1 MLTII
6 ARIIFWASLGIFLY
20 ILIGHGIL
28 LAVLRIFFSK
38 PVQRKAITPDVCFI
52 IPAYNE
58 EKVIRAKLENTLALD
73 YPKDRLKIVVVS
85 DGCADRTDEIVKR
98 MSKEDSRIILI
109 RQHSRQ
115 GRAVAINAAR
125 KRYRAEVYA
134 ISDANVMLD
143 KHALRELTANF
154 ADPQVGAVT
163 ARFIGLQ
170 GKGNPTEKGIDGYW
184 SYEQW
189 QRELE
194 SQIGSVSFISGSFNA
209 VGGNL
214 LTPVPADITH
224 DHYVPAALTGKGF
237 RSVYESRAVVYEY
250 PADTPLEEVK
260 IRTRNFLM
268 GMNFLRELPRILN
281 IWRHPWFFLNLLFRK
296 ILRWFC
302 PLFLLISLIAAVF
315 LIPEPAPLA
324 LLGLT
329 GIGAIMT
336 TLMVTFKS
344 PPRWL
349 STAGFFGLS
358 QIGLLWG
365 IIQFV
370 FGKRIVVWEP
380 PR

>member
-6 ARIIFWASLGIFLY
+6 ARIVFWVCLGVFLY
-20 ILIGHGIL
+20 ILFGHGL
-28 LAVLRIFFSK
+28 LLVLLKAFFSR
-38 PVQRKAITPDVCFI
+38 PVKRKAITPDVCFI

-58 EKVIRAKLENTLALD
+58 EKVIRAKLENTLSLD
-73 YPKDRLKIVVVS
+73 YPQDRLKIVVVS
-85 DGCADRTDEIVKR
+85 DGCADRTEKIVKR

-109 RQHSRQ
+109 RQRPRQ
-115 GRAVAINAAR
+115 GRAVAINAAAE
-125 KRYRAEVYA
+125 RYRAEVYA
-134 ISDANVMLD
+134 ISDANAMLD
-143 KHALRELTANF
+143 KHALRELAANF

-163 ARFIGLQ
+163 ARFIALQ
-170 GKGNPTEKGIDGYW
+170 GKGNPTEKGIGGYW
-184 SYEQW
+184 NYEQW
-189 QRELE
+189 QRYLE

-209 VGGNL
+209 VRGNL

-224 DHYVPAALTGKGF
+224 DHYVPAALTEKGF
-237 RSVYESRAVVYEY
+237 RSVYEPRAVVYEY
-250 PADTPLEEVK
+250 PADTPLEEAK
-260 IRTRNFLM
+260 IRARNFLM

-281 IWRHPWFFLNLLFRK
+281 IWQHPCFFLNLLFRK

-302 PLFLLISLIAAVF
+302 PLFLIMSLIAAVF

-336 TLMVTFKS
+336 VLTLAFKS
-344 PPRWL
+344 PPGWL

-358 QIGLLWG
+358 QIGLFWG

-370 FGKRIVVWEP
+370 FGKRITHWEP

>member
-6 ARIIFWASLGIFLY
+6 ARIVFWVCLGVFLY
-20 ILIGHGIL
+20 ILFGHGL
-28 LAVLRIFFSK
+28 LLVLLKAFFSRPVKRK
-38 PVQRKAITPDVCFI
+38 PITPDVCFI

-58 EKVIRAKLENTLALD
+58 EKIIRAKLENTLALD
-73 YPKDRLKIVVVS
+73 YPRDRLKIVVVS
-85 DGCADRTDEIVKR
+85 DESTDQTDEIVKQA
-98 MSKEDSRIILI
+98 SKKEGRIILI
-109 RQHSRQ
+109 RQRPRQ
-115 GRAVAINAAR
+115 GRTVAINAAR

-143 KHALRELTANF
+143 KHALRELVANL

-163 ARFIGLQ
+163 ARFIGLE
-170 GKGNPTEKGIDGYW
+170 GKGNPTEKGIGGYW
-184 SYEQW
+184 NYEQW

-209 VGGNL
+209 VRGNL

-237 RSVYESRAVVYEY
+237 RSVYEPRAVVYEY
-250 PADTPLEEVK
+250 PADTPLEEAK

-302 PLFLLISLIAAVF
+302 PLFLILSLVSAVL

-336 TLMVTFKS
+336 VLMVTLKS

>member
-6 ARIIFWASLGIFLY
+6 ARIVFWICLGIFLY
-20 ILIGHGIL
+20 ILIGHGL
-28 LAVLRIFFSK
+28 LLVLLKAFFSRPVKRK
-38 PVQRKAITPDVCFI
+38 PITPDVCFI

-58 EKVIRAKLENTLALD
+58 EKDIEGKLENTLSLN
-73 YPKDRLKIVVVS
+73 YPKARLKIVVVS
-85 DGCADRTDEIVKR
+85 DGSTDKTTEIVR
-98 MSKEDSRIILI
+98 RISKKDKRIILL
-109 RQHSRQ
+109 QQPQRQ

-143 KHALRELTANF
+143 KHALRELVVNF

-163 ARFIGLQ
+163 ARFIALQ
-170 GKGNPTEKGIDGYW
+170 SKGNPTEKGIGGYW
-184 SYEQW
+184 NYEQW
-189 QRELE
+189 LRYLE

-224 DHYVPAALTGKGF
+224 DHYVPAALTEKGF
-237 RSVYESRAVVYEY
+237 RSVYEPRAVVYEY
-250 PADTPLEEVK
+250 PADTLLEEAKV
-260 IRTRNFLM
+260 RTRNFLM

-296 ILRWFC
+296 ILRWFS
-302 PLFLLISLIAAVF
+302 PLFLILSLVSAVL
-315 LIPEPAPLA
+315 LIPEPAPLT

-329 GIGAIMT
+329 GIGATMT
-336 TLMVTFKS
+336 ALMLVFKS
-344 PPRWL
+344 PPGWL
-349 STAGFFGLS
+349 STAGFFGLA

-365 IIQFV
+365 IIQFI